1 MNVFERLESNVRA
14 YCRAYPAVF
23 DKALNARQW
32 DENGVEFI
40 DFFAGAGVLNYGHN
54 NERQRQ
60 AIIDYM
66 QADGVTHSL
75 DLHTT
80 AKRTFIERFEE
91 IILKP
96 RKLEYKLQFTGP
108 TGTNVVE
115 AALKL
120 ARKVTGRSTVAAF
133 TNGFHG
139 MTLGALAVTGNAHYR
154 NVSGVALNDVLR
166 LPFEGYAGTGVG
178 SLDMIRQT
186 LADSSSGVEAPAAF
200 LVETVQAE
208 GGVNVASKE
217 WLQALQALAK
227 EYGALF
233 IIDDIQLG
241 NGRTGHFF
249 SWEDMGLDPDLVC
262 LAKGIGGFGT
272 PMGLLLIRPEL
283 DQWSPGDHTG
293 TFRGQNLSFVAGSE
307 ALAYYENDDFLK
319 SVQEKGR
326 YMEERLNNIVANHK
340 KLNFEVRGRGMM
352 QGLDTHSPAIAKKI
366 RAAAAKQR
374 VIVGACG
381 TDGRVI
387 KACPPL
393 TIEQETLERGLDLL
407 EAAVNEGV
415 TQ

>member
-14 YCRAYPAVF
+14 YCRTYPAVF

-32 DENGVEFI
+32 DEDGNEFI

-54 NERQRQ
+54 NERQRR

-66 QADGVTHSL
+66 MADGVTHSL

-80 AKRTFIERFEE
+80 AKRSFIQRFED

-96 RKLEYKLQFTGP
+96 RQLEYKLQFTGP

-120 ARKVTGRSTVAAF
+120 ARKVTGRTTIAAF

-154 NVSGVALNDVLR
+154 NVSGVALNDVMR
-166 LPFEGYAGTGVG
+166 LPFDGYAGAGLH
-178 SLDMIRQT
+178 SLEMIRQT

-241 NGRTGHFF
+241 NGRTGDFF
-249 SWEDMGLDPDLVC
+249 SWENMELNPDLVC
-262 LAKGIGGFGT
+262 MAKGIGGFGT

-307 ALAYYENDDFLK
+307 ALAYYETEEFLK
-319 SVQEKGR
+319 SVQEKSR
-326 YMEERLNNIVANHK
+326 YMEDRLNKIAVAHK
-340 KLNFEVRGRGMM
+340 AQGFEVRGRGMM
-352 QGLDTHSPAIAKKI
+352 QGLDTHNPAVAKKVM
-366 RAAAAKQR
+366 AAAAR
-374 VIVGACG
+374 HRIIVGACG

-407 EAAVNEGV
+407 EVAVNDGV
-415 TQ
+415 GS

>member
-1 MNVFERLESNVRA
+1 MNLFERLESNVRA
-14 YCRAYPAVF
+14 YCRTYPAVF
-23 DKALNARQW
+23 DKASNALQW
-32 DENGVEFI
+32 DEDGNEFI

-54 NERQRQ
+54 NERLRK
-60 AIIDYM
+60 AMIDYM
-66 QADGVTHSL
+66 QADGVAHSL
-75 DLHTT
+75 DMHTT
-80 AKRTFIERFEE
+80 SKRDFMQRFEN

-96 RKLEYKLQFTGP
+96 RNLEYKFQFTGP

-154 NVSGVALNDVLR
+154 DVSGVSLNDVLR
-166 LPFEGYAGTGVG
+166 LPFDGYHGDGVDT
-178 SLDMIRQT
+178 LEMIRQT

-217 WLQALQALAK
+217 WLQSLQALAK
-227 EYGALF
+227 EYGSLF

-307 ALAYYENDDFLK
+307 ALAYYETGDFLK

-326 YMEERLNNIVANHK
+326 YMEERLNKIGAANK
-340 KLNFEVRGRGMM
+340 TLNFEVRGRGMM
-352 QGLDTHSPAIAKKI
+352 LGLETHNPAVAKKI
-366 RAAAAKQR
+366 MAAAAKQR

-381 TDGRVI
+381 TDGRAI
-387 KACPPL
+387 KICPPL

-407 EAAVNEGV
+407 EAAVNEGIR
-415 TQ
+415 

>member
-1 MNVFERLESNVRA
+1 LESNVRA

-40 DFFAGAGVLNYGHN
+40 DVFAGAGVLNYGHN

-66 QADGVTHSL
+66 LADGVTHSL

-80 AKRTFIERFEE
+80 AKRTFIERFED

-154 NVSGVALNDVLR
+154 NVSGVALNVVLR

-208 GGVNVASKE
+208 
-217 WLQALQALAK
+217 
-227 EYGALF
+227 GALF

-366 RAAAAKQR
+366 MAAAAKQR

-381 TDGRVI
+381 TDGRV
-387 KACPPL
+387 
-393 TIEQETLERGLDLL
+393 
-407 EAAVNEGV
+407 
-415 TQ
+415 

>member
-1 MNVFERLESNVRA
+1 
-14 YCRAYPAVF
+14 
-23 DKALNARQW
+23 
-32 DENGVEFI
+32 
-40 DFFAGAGVLNYGHN
+40 
-54 NERQRQ
+54 
-60 AIIDYM
+60 M
-66 QADGVTHSL
+66 Q
-75 DLHTT
+75 
-80 AKRTFIERFEE
+80 RFED

-96 RKLEYKLQFTGP
+96 RQLEYKLQFTGP

-120 ARKVTGRSTVAAF
+120 ARKVTGRTTIAAF

-154 NVSGVALNDVLR
+154 NVSGVALNDVMR
-166 LPFEGYAGTGVG
+166 LPFDGYAGAGLH
-178 SLDMIRQT
+178 SLEMIRQT

-241 NGRTGHFF
+241 NGRTGDFF
-249 SWEDMGLDPDLVC
+249 SWENMELNPDLVC
-262 LAKGIGGFGT
+262 MAKGIGGFGT

-307 ALAYYENDDFLK
+307 ALAYYETEEFLK
-319 SVQEKGR
+319 SVQQKSR
-326 YMEERLNNIVANHK
+326 YMEDRLNKIAVAHK
-340 KLNFEVRGRGMM
+340 AQGFEVRGRGMM
-352 QGLDTHSPAIAKKI
+352 QGLDTHNPAVAKKVM
-366 RAAAAKQR
+366 AAAAR
-374 VIVGACG
+374 HRIIVGACG

-407 EAAVNEGV
+407 EVAVSDGV
-415 TQ
+415 GS

>member
-14 YCRAYPAVF
+14 YCRTYPAVF

-32 DENGVEFI
+32 DEDGNEFI

-54 NERQRQ
+54 NERQRD
-60 AIIDYM
+60 AIIEYM
-66 QADGVTHSL
+66 QANGVTHSL

-80 AKRTFIERFEE
+80 AKRSFMQRFED

-120 ARKVTGRSTVAAF
+120 ARKVTGRSNVAAF
-133 TNGFHG
+133 TGGFHG

-154 NVSGVALNDVLR
+154 NVSGVSLNDVLR
-166 LPFEGYAGTGVG
+166 LPFDGYSGAGVD
-178 SLDMIRQT
+178 SIEMVRQT

-208 GGVNVASKE
+208 GGVNVASKA

-241 NGRTGHFF
+241 NGRTGDFF

-272 PMGLLLIRPEL
+272 PMGLLLIRPDL

-307 ALAYYENDDFLK
+307 ALAYYESDSFLK

-326 YMEERLNNIVANHK
+326 YMEDRLNNMVANHK
-340 KLNFEVRGRGMM
+340 KLDFEVRGRGMM
-352 QGLDTHSPAIAKKI
+352 QGLDTHSPAVAKKI
-366 RAAAAKQR
+366 MAAAAKHR
-374 VIVGACG
+374 VIVG
-381 TDGRVI
+381 
-387 KACPPL
+387 
-393 TIEQETLERGLDLL
+393 
-407 EAAVNEGV
+407 
-415 TQ
+415 

>member
-1 MNVFERLESNVRA
+1 MDIFQRLESNVRA
-14 YCRAYPAVF
+14 YCRTYPAVF
-23 DKALNARQW
+23 DKASNARQW
-32 DENGVEFI
+32 DEDGNEFI
-40 DFFAGAGVLNYGHN
+40 DLFAGAGVLNYGHN
-54 NERQRQ
+54 NERLRK
-60 AIIDYM
+60 AMIEYM
-66 QADGVTHSL
+66 QADGVAHSL
-75 DLHTT
+75 DMHSTS
-80 AKRTFIERFEE
+80 KRDFMQRFED

-96 RKLEYKLQFTGP
+96 RHLEYKLQFTGP

-120 ARKVTGRSTVAAF
+120 ARKVTGRRTVAAF

-154 NVSGVALNDVLR
+154 HAGGVPLNDVVR
-166 LPFEGYAGTGVG
+166 LPYDGYLGDGVDT
-178 SLDMIRQT
+178 LDSIRQALT
-186 LADSSSGVEAPAAF
+186 DSSSGLDAPAAF
-200 LVETVQAE
+200 LVEAVQAE
-208 GGVNVASKE
+208 GGVNVARKK
-217 WLQALQALAK
+217 WLQELQALAK
-227 EYGALF
+227 EYGSLF

-262 LAKGIGGFGT
+262 LAKGIGGYGT

-283 DQWSPGDHTG
+283 DQWGPGDHTG

-307 ALAYYENDDFLK
+307 ALSYYESDDFLK

-326 YMEERLNNIVANHK
+326 IMEDRLDKIVATHK
-340 KLNFEVRGRGMM
+340 NLEFEARGRGMM
-352 QGLDTHSPAIAKKI
+352 RGLDTHKPEVAKKI
-366 RAAAAKQR
+366 MAAAAKHR

-387 KACPPL
+387 KVCPPL
-393 TIEQETLERGLDLL
+393 TIEQDTLEKGLDLL

-415 TQ
+415 AQ